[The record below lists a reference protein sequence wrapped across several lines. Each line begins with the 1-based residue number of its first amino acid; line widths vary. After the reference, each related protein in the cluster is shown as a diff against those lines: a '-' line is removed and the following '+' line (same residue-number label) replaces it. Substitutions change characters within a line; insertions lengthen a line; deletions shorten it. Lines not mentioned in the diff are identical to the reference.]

1 MLWSYDIEPD
11 DTLQFLTSSFRPCPD
26 QDSCMISYPELRGEG
41 GEDAGTKN
49 NDTACLPLWPR
60 VEQRTDLLELCIH
73 VKEEQMEEEGGRV
86 PDNPEILRSS
96 ILS

>member
-1 MLWSYDIEPD
+1 M
-11 DTLQFLTSSFRPCPD
+11 SFRI
-26 QDSCMISYPELRGEG
+26 QKEEEKEERGCR
-41 GEDAGTKN
+41 DKN
-49 NDTACLPLWPR
+49 NDTACLPVWPR
-60 VEQRTDLLELCIH
+60 VEQRTDLFELCIH